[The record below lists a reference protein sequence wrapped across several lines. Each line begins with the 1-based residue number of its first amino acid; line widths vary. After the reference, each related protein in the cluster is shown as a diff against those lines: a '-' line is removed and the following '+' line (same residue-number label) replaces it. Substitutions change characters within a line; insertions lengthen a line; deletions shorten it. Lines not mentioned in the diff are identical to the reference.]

1 MTRRSKPSVGLVRLR
16 RLEYHQGAFGSLFL
30 LSLSIRVARSL
41 SLFRAWA
48 RANVTAKR
56 RGAFLLRASPSL
68 KPISDYAPVLMD
80 GGVMTRDD
88 GMAV

>member
-1 MTRRSKPSVGLVRLR
+1 MTRKLKPSVGLVRLR
-16 RLEYHQGAFGSLFL
+16 RLEHHQGGFGSLFL

-68 KPISDYAPVLMD
+68 KIISDYAPVLMD
-80 GGVMTRDD
+80 GGGMTRR
-88 GMAV
+88 